1 MQNGGMKSGLRFSRN
16 SETSFTISFP
26 SKVKF
31 LYRIRGEIT
40 VCMAIFEGKAIP
52 SLSYLDLVAAG
63 VFKSV
68 EETVLTPYIGNGT
81 LMSGAIKLAAGYV
94 CKEMAPPGL
103 VRNATSAG
111 FTIDGVEDV
120 IYAFTSG
127 AGFGSIFG
135 SGNNNSS
142 GSSMVVM

>member
-1 MQNGGMKSGLRFSRN
+1 MKSGLRFLRYP
-16 SETSFTISFP
+16 ETSFPLSFLLE
-26 SKVKF
+26 F
-31 LYRIRGEIT
+31 ELLYRISGEIYGR
-40 VCMAIFEGKAIP
+40 MAIFEGKAIP

-81 LMSGAIKLAAGYV
+81 LMSGAIKLGAGYV

-111 FTIDGVEDV
+111 FTIDGVEDI
-120 IYAFTSG
+120 IYALTSG

>member
-1 MQNGGMKSGLRFSRN
+1 MQNGVMKSGLRFLRYP
-16 SETSFTISFP
+16 ETSFPLSFP
-26 SKVKF
+26 RKFKF
-31 LYRIRGEIT
+31 LYRVSNEIYGR
-40 VCMAIFEGKAIP
+40 MAIFEGKAIP